1 MTLNFLK
8 SSVAIV
14 AVVSVAV
21 AAESCSES
29 SSGNAIEFE
38 TRVDSVGYMMPDVGG
53 DTIYTAAK
61 YSVVWPEKI
70 GEDNFDVLRDSL
82 LVFTFGDRSAGTF
95 DEATKQFMFEGVNL
109 LRNADD
115 STFTYIKVPYDTAY
129 NADDKN
135 YSFVV
140 SDVTMLTAKLLV
152 VQVYNYQY
160 YYGSA
165 HGMQSARYLNY
176 SIADGRLL
184 TADNMF
190 KPGNKTAILDIIN
203 AKARKVYPT
212 EGTLFDEPIRS
223 LGIVQI
229 EEDDITF
236 VYQPYEVAPYS
247 TGIVR
252 VPISKFDLQRFLTP
266 EVMETLS
273 QNE

>member
-21 AAESCSES
+21 AAESCSDS

-38 TRVDSVGYMMPDVGG
+38 TRVDSVGYMMPNVGG

-70 GEDNFDVLRDSL
+70 GEDNFDALRDSL
-82 LVFTFGDRSAGTF
+82 LVFTFGNRSAKTF
-95 DEATKQFMFEGVNL
+95 DEATKQFMLDGVNL
-109 LRNADD
+109 LRTEED

-190 KPGNKTAILDIIN
+190 KTGNKTAILDLIN
-203 AKARKVYPT
+203 SKAHKVYPT

-223 LGIVQI
+223 LGVVQI

-252 VPISKFDLQRFLTP
+252 IPISKFDLQRFLTP
-266 EVMETLS
+266 EVLEALS